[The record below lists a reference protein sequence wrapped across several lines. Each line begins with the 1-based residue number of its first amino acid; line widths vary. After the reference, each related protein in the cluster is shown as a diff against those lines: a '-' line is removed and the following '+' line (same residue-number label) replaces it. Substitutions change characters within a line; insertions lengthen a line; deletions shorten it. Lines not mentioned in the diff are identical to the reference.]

1 MGCAWAPHEARALIL
16 SIYLFIQQTLMK
28 AFWFL
33 SRKKNSSPAGSTLR
47 HHELNNSSCFIWLH
61 KLELTPNESS
71 WSGSE
76 KHPSAV
82 LRVCPPVT
90 ASVNNLYSMPHQP
103 VNRYRILLPTRQLVK
118 AVHPKQTPRTQ
129 GDVSKTQG
137 GPWNGRRM
145 RKSLRNPFSL
155 TLPSQRAEN

>member
-1 MGCAWAPHEARALIL
+1 MSRAD
-16 SIYLFIQQTLMK
+16 QC
-28 AFWFL
+28 
-33 SRKKNSSPAGSTLR
+33 LR
-47 HHELNNSSCFIWLH
+47 NTHLQC
-61 KLELTPNESS
+61 
-71 WSGSE
+71 
-76 KHPSAV
+76 
-82 LRVCPPVT
+82 C

-103 VNRYRILLPTRQLVK
+103 VNRYRILLLTRQLVK